1 MHLADQVHK
10 ILADKGHRI
19 LVPRGDRKE
28 TRHLAYCGSLCQ
40 VGSFS
45 GSLVINKKTSLQ
57 DVGTIILEA
66 AEKPPKDEDNMSLL
80 ESGDAVKVLAAAL
93 AKLAE
98 DSNKDTAKAAWQ
110 ETGLDLSSF
119 LAEVL
124 VLDLSKFS
132 TTIPRRWTRL
142 VEACLPESTILHV
155 SDTTEAQLNKAWS

>member
-1 MHLADQVHK
+1 MHLADQGHR
-10 ILADKGHRI
+10 ILADQGHRG

-28 TRHLAYCGSLCQ
+28 IRHLAYCGSSFQ

-45 GSLVINKKTSLQ
+45 GSLVIYKKTSLQ
-57 DVGTIILEA
+57 DVGDIILEA

-93 AKLAE
+93 ARLAE

-110 ETGLDLSSF
+110 ETGLELSSF

-124 VLDLSKFS
+124 LLVLFTSK
-132 TTIPRRWTRL
+132 TITPRRWTRL
-142 VEACLPESTILHV
+142 VGASLPESTILHV
-155 SDTTEAQLNKAWS
+155 SDTTKAQLNKAWS

>member
-1 MHLADQVHK
+1 MHLADQVHR
-10 ILADKGHRI
+10 ILADQGHRI
-19 LVPRGDRKE
+19 VVPRGERKE
-28 TRHLAYCGSLCQ
+28 IRHLAYCGSTFQ

-57 DVGTIILEA
+57 DMGGIILEA

-93 AKLAE
+93 ARLAE

-110 ETGLDLSSF
+110 ETGLELSSF

-124 VLDLSKFS
+124 LLVLFKSS

-142 VEACLPESTILHV
+142 VEACLPKFTILHV